1 MTTTMERV
9 AAYRSR
15 QRERG
20 LREVRIW
27 LPETRTASFA
37 DQAKAACARMNK
49 ADAVDGIADYLEA
62 TALDDD
68 GLDEW

>member
-37 DQAKAACARMNK
+37 DEARVACARMNEV
-49 ADAVDGIADYLEA
+49 DANDGIADYLEA
-62 TALDDD
+62 LAPNDD